1 MSFHKNLIT
10 LSIFAVI
17 TPSAFAQQEQ
27 SAVTVQTL
35 ETIQVQAHPL
45 VQTAADFAVVDHVVD
60 QKALS
65 ERATTI
71 GDALAD
77 ELGVYSNQFGTGAS
91 RPVIRG
97 QDGPRVKVLQ
107 HASETAD
114 VSTLSPDHAVTVDP
128 ILAKQVEVI
137 RGPSTLL
144 YGAGTV
150 GGLVNVTDQ
159 KIPTQMPED
168 GLEGAVGLRYNS
180 GSDEK
185 LASAGVTAGIGE
197 NFALRVEGS
206 KRKANNY
213 IAHAGYFTE
222 HSHHEEDENGN
233 EIEEIHREKARR
245 VDNTFAEGQ
254 TVNIGGSWIHDRG
267 FVGLSYSNRQDQ
279 YGLPGHSHEYH
290 DCHPHGNELHCGGH
304 GPAPQPDPNAV
315 EEEHAHGGPWVD
327 LESHRY
333 DMRTELNNPFAG
345 FDKLRAHA
353 SFTDYEHDELEE
365 NEVISNFKSKGYDAR
380 LELVHVPVAG
390 WEGVIGTQYSQQK
403 INLAASEH
411 DHHEDGDEDDEEH
424 HVHGSGVVMPDTRTQ
439 KYSLFA
445 LEHKQL
451 GDVHVELGARVDHQ
465 KVKVDSEQKD
475 YSGTGVSASA
485 AANWEFAPNYK
496 LSIVG
501 SHQQRLPL
509 AQELYADG
517 LHFATNTYEFGNPDL
532 DKETSNNLEL
542 GLHYEG
548 DKLDYHV
555 HVYHNWFDDYIYGET
570 VAQNGNLR
578 GVHYTQ
584 DKARFYGTEAQAGY
598 QINDMYKLSVFG
610 DYVRGKIE
618 AENAPRVPAGRLGT
632 KVEADFADGWSG
644 LAEYYHVFNQDKIA
658 SYEDETQGYNMVNLG
673 LSYAN
678 TIADKNAYRVYFKAN
693 NLLDDQ
699 VYSHT
704 SFLSNIPQVGR
715 NFTVGVQYDF

>member
-45 VQTAADFAVVDHVVD
+45 VQTAADFAVADHVVD

-114 VSTLSPDHAVTVDP
+114 VSTLSPDHAVTVNP

-206 KRKANNY
+206 KRKANDY
-213 IAHAGYFTE
+213 IAPDYVVEEPHGD
-222 HSHHEEDENGN
+222 HSHFHKE
-233 EIEEIHREKARR
+233 RR

-290 DCHPHGNELHCGGH
+290 GCVLHGDHFH
-304 GPAPQPDPNAV
+304 GCPTPDDSDAPAH
-315 EEEHAHGGPWVD
+315 EEHGGPWVD
-327 LESHRY
+327 LKSERY
-333 DMRTELNNPFAG
+333 EVRTELEQPFAG
-345 FDKLRAHA
+345 FEKLRAHA

-365 NEVISNFKSKGYDAR
+365 NEVISNFKSKGYDGR

-390 WEGVIGTQYSQQK
+390 WEGVIGTQISQQK

-411 DHHEDGDEDDEEH
+411 DHHEDGDEDDKEH

-496 LSIVG
+496 LSTVG

-517 LHFATNTYEFGNPDL
+517 LHFATNTYELGNPDL

-578 GVHYTQ
+578 GVQYTQ

-598 QINDMYKLSVFG
+598 QVNDMYKLSVFG

-644 LAEYYHVFNQDKIA
+644 LAEYYHVFNQGKIA

>member
-17 TPSAFAQQEQ
+17 TPSAFAQQEE
-27 SAVTVQTL
+27 ATVTVQTL

-45 VQTAADFAVVDHVVD
+45 IQTAADFAVADHVVD

-168 GLEGAVGLRYNS
+168 GLEGTVGLRYNS

-206 KRKANNY
+206 KRKANDY
-213 IAHAGYFTE
+213 IAPDYVVEEPHGD
-222 HSHHEEDENGN
+222 HSHFHKE
-233 EIEEIHREKARR
+233 RR

-403 INLAASEH
+403 INLAGGADEH
-411 DHHEDGDEDDEEH
+411 EGHSHSS
-424 HVHGSGVVMPDTRTQ
+424 VLMADTKTE
-439 KYSLFA
+439 KYSLFG
-445 LEHKQL
+445 LEHKQI
-451 GDVHVELGARVDHQ
+451 GDVHVELGARVEHQ
-465 KVKVDSEQKD
+465 KIDVDSTQKN
-475 YSGTGVSASA
+475 YSDTGVSGSA

-496 LSIVG
+496 LSVVG

-517 LHFATNTYEFGNPDL
+517 VHFATNTYERGNADL
-532 DKETSNNLEL
+532 DVEKSNNLEL

-555 HVYHNWFDDYIYGET
+555 HVYHNWFDNYIYGSTTDSEGDFRL
-570 VAQNGNLR
+570 VD
-578 GVHYTQ
+578 YTQ

-618 AENAPRVPAGRLGT
+618 GENAPRVPAGRLGT

-644 LAEYYHVFNQDKIA
+644 LAEYYHVFKQDKIA
-658 SYEDETQGYNMVNLG
+658 EFETQTQGYNMVNVG

-678 TIADKNAYRVYFKAN
+678 SLADNNAYRVYFKAN

>member
-1 MSFHKNLIT
+1 MSFPKNLIT
-10 LSIFAVI
+10 LSIFAVVAP
-17 TPSAFAQQEQ
+17 TVFAEQ
-27 SAVTVQTL
+27 SSSSIPVRTMD
-35 ETIQVQAHPL
+35 TIQVQAHPL
-45 VQTAADFAVVDHVVD
+45 VQTAADFAVADHVVD

-77 ELGVYSNQFGTGAS
+77 ELGVYSNQYGSGSS

-168 GLEGAVGLRYNS
+168 GLEGTVGLRYNS

-185 LASAGVTAGIGE
+185 LASAGITAGIGE

-206 KRKANNY
+206 KRNANDY
-213 IAHAGYFTE
+213 IAPDYFHE
-222 HSHHEEDENGN
+222 HDDEL
-233 EIEEIHREKARR
+233 EKERR
-245 VDNTFAEGQ
+245 VGNTFAEGQ

-290 DCHPHGNELHCGGH
+290 GCGPDENDRNQLACPPHDDGAEEGG
-304 GPAPQPDPNAV
+304 
-315 EEEHAHGGPWVD
+315 HAHGGPWVD

-333 DMRTELNNPFAG
+333 DLRTELNNPFAG
-345 FDKLRAHA
+345 VEKLRAHA

-365 NEVISNFKSKGYDAR
+365 SEVISNFKSKGYDSR

-390 WEGVIGTQYSQQK
+390 WEGVVGAQYSQQK
-403 INLAASEH
+403 IDLSGQLEQH
-411 DHHEDGDEDDEEH
+411 DDHFHEA
-424 HVHGSGVVMPDTRTQ
+424 VVMPDTKTE
-439 KYSLFA
+439 KYSLFG

-451 GDVHVELGARVDHQ
+451 GDVHVELGARVEHQ
-465 KVKVDSEQKD
+465 KVDVDSRRKKD
-475 YSGTGVSASA
+475 YSDTGVSASA

-496 LSIVG
+496 LSVVS

-517 LHFATNTYEFGNPDL
+517 IHFATNTYERGNEDL
-532 DKETSNNLEL
+532 DVEKSNNLEL

-555 HVYHNWFDDYIYGET
+555 HVYHNWFDNYIYGSTTDSEGDFRL
-570 VAQNGNLR
+570 VD
-578 GVHYTQ
+578 YTQ

-658 SYEDETQGYNMVNLG
+658 SYEDETQGYNMVNVG

-678 TIADKNAYRVYFKAN
+678 SIADNNAYRVYFKAN

-715 NFTVGVQYDF
+715 NFTVGMQYDF

>member
-1 MSFHKNLIT
+1 MSFPKNLIT
-10 LSIFAVI
+10 LSIFAVVAP
-17 TPSAFAQQEQ
+17 TVFAEQ
-27 SAVTVQTL
+27 SSSSIPVQTL
-35 ETIQVQAHPL
+35 DTIQVQAHPL
-45 VQTAADFAVVDHVVD
+45 VQTAADFAVADHVVD

-77 ELGVYSNQFGTGAS
+77 ELGVYSNQYGSGSS

-168 GLEGAVGLRYNS
+168 GLEGSVGVRYNS

-185 LASAGVTAGIGE
+185 LANAGVTAGIGE
-197 NFALRVEGS
+197 NFALRIEGS
-206 KRKANNY
+206 KRKANDY
-213 IAHAGYFTE
+213 IAPDYFHE
-222 HSHHEEDENGN
+222 HDDEL
-233 EIEEIHREKARR
+233 EKERR
-245 VDNTFAEGQ
+245 VGNTFAEGQ

-290 DCHPHGNELHCGGH
+290 GCVLHGDHFH
-304 GPAPQPDPNAV
+304 GCPTPDPDAPAH
-315 EEEHAHGGPWVD
+315 EEHGGPWVD
-327 LESHRY
+327 LKSERY
-333 DMRTELNNPFAG
+333 EVRTELEQPFAG
-345 FDKLRAHA
+345 VEKLRAHA
-353 SFTDYEHDELEE
+353 SITDYEHDELEE
-365 NEVISNFKSKGYDAR
+365 SEVISNFKSKGYDGR

-390 WEGVIGTQYSQQK
+390 WEGVIGTQISQQK

-424 HVHGSGVVMPDTRTQ
+424 HVHGSSVVMPDTKTD
-439 KYSLFA
+439 KFSLFA

-465 KVKVDSEQKD
+465 KVKVDSDQKD

-496 LSIVG
+496 LSVVG

-517 LHFATNTYEFGNPDL
+517 LHFATNTYELGNPDL

-570 VAQNGNLR
+570 VAQKGNLR
-578 GVHYTQ
+578 GVQYTQ

-618 AENAPRVPAGRLGT
+618 GENAPRVPAGRLGT

-658 SYEDETQGYNMVNLG
+658 SYEDETQGYNMVNVG

-678 TIADKNAYRVYFKAN
+678 NLADNNAYRVYFKAN

>member
-17 TPSAFAQQEQ
+17 TPSAFAQQEE
-27 SAVTVQTL
+27 ATVAVQTL

-45 VQTAADFAVVDHVVD
+45 IQTAADFAVADHVVD

-168 GLEGAVGLRYNS
+168 GLEGTVGLRYNS

-206 KRKANNY
+206 KRKANDY
-213 IAHAGYFTE
+213 IAPDYVVEEPHGD
-222 HSHHEEDENGN
+222 HSHFHKE
-233 EIEEIHREKARR
+233 RR

-290 DCHPHGNELHCGGH
+290 GCVLHGDHFH
-304 GPAPQPDPNAV
+304 GCPTPDDSDAPAH
-315 EEEHAHGGPWVD
+315 EEHGGPWVN
-327 LESHRY
+327 LKSERY
-333 DMRTELNNPFAG
+333 EVRTELEQPFAG
-345 FDKLRAHA
+345 FEKLRAHA

-365 NEVISNFKSKGYDAR
+365 NEVISNFKSKGYDGR

-390 WEGVIGTQYSQQK
+390 WEGVIGTQISQQK

-465 KVKVDSEQKD
+465 KVKIDSEQKD

-496 LSIVG
+496 FSIVG

-517 LHFATNTYEFGNPDL
+517 LHFATNTYELGNPDL

-578 GVHYTQ
+578 GVQYTQ

-598 QINDMYKLSVFG
+598 QVNDMYKLSVFG

-618 AENAPRVPAGRLGT
+618 GENAPRVPAGRLGT
-632 KVEADFADGWSG
+632 KVEADFADSWSG
-644 LAEYYHVFNQDKIA
+644 LAEYYHVFKQDKIA
-658 SYEDETQGYNMVNLG
+658 EFETQTQGYNMVNLG

>member
-1 MSFHKNLIT
+1 MSFPKNLIT
-10 LSIFAVI
+10 LSIFAVVAP
-17 TPSAFAQQEQ
+17 TVFAEQ
-27 SAVTVQTL
+27 SSSSIPVQTMD
-35 ETIQVQAHPL
+35 TIQVQAHPL
-45 VQTAADFAVVDHVVD
+45 VQTAADFAVADQVVD

-77 ELGVYSNQFGTGAS
+77 ELGVYSNQYGSGSS

-128 ILAKQVEVI
+128 ILAKQMEVI

-168 GLEGAVGLRYNS
+168 GLEGTVGLRYNS

-206 KRKANNY
+206 KRKANDY
-213 IAHAGYFTE
+213 IAPDYFHE
-222 HSHHEEDENGN
+222 HDDEL
-233 EIEEIHREKARR
+233 EKERR
-245 VDNTFAEGQ
+245 VGNTFAEGQ

-290 DCHPHGNELHCGGH
+290 GCVLHGDHFH
-304 GPAPQPDPNAV
+304 GCPTPDPDAPV
-315 EEEHAHGGPWVD
+315 HEEHGGPWVD
-327 LESHRY
+327 LKSERY
-333 DMRTELNNPFAG
+333 EVRTELEQPFAG
-345 FDKLRAHA
+345 VEKLRAHA
-353 SFTDYEHDELEE
+353 SITDYEHDELEE
-365 NEVISNFKSKGYDAR
+365 NEVISNFKSKGYDGR

-390 WEGVIGTQYSQQK
+390 WEGVIGTQISQQK

-424 HVHGSGVVMPDTRTQ
+424 HVHGSGVVMPDTKTD
-439 KYSLFA
+439 KFSLFA

-465 KVKVDSEQKD
+465 KVKVDSDQKD

-496 LSIVG
+496 LSVVG

-509 AQELYADG
+509 AQELYANG
-517 LHFATNTYEFGNPDL
+517 LHFATNTYELGNPDL

-570 VAQNGNLR
+570 VAQKGNLR
-578 GVHYTQ
+578 GVQYTQ

-610 DYVRGKIE
+610 DYVRGKIKG
-618 AENAPRVPAGRLGT
+618 ENAPRVPAGRLGT

-658 SYEDETQGYNMVNLG
+658 SYEDETQGYNMVNVG

-678 TIADKNAYRVYFKAN
+678 SIADNNAYRVYFKAN

>member
-1 MSFHKNLIT
+1 MSFPKNLIT
-10 LSIFAVI
+10 LSIFAV
-17 TPSAFAQQEQ
+17 TAPAVFAEQ
-27 SAVTVQTL
+27 PLSSIPVQTL
-35 ETIQVQAHPL
+35 NTIQVQAHPL
-45 VQTAADFAVVDHVVD
+45 VQTAADFAVADHVVD

-77 ELGVYSNQFGTGAS
+77 ELGVYSNQFGSGAS

-159 KIPTQMPED
+159 KIPMQMPED
-168 GLEGAVGLRYNS
+168 GLEGTVGLRYNT

-185 LASAGVTAGIGE
+185 LASAGVTAAVGE
-197 NFALRVEGS
+197 NFALRVEGA
-206 KRKANNY
+206 KRKANDY
-213 IAHAGYFTE
+213 IAPDYVV
-222 HSHHEEDENGN
+222 EEPHGDHVH
-233 EIEEIHREKARR
+233 IHKERR
-245 VDNTFAEGQ
+245 VGNTFAEGQ

-290 DCHPHGNELHCGGH
+290 GCEIHGDHFHCPKPSEAEH
-304 GPAPQPDPNAV
+304 DH
-315 EEEHAHGGPWVD
+315 EETAGPWVD
-327 LESHRY
+327 LKSERY
-333 DMRTELNNPFAG
+333 EVRTELEQPFAG
-345 FDKLRAHA
+345 FEKLRAHA

-365 NEVISNFKSKGYDAR
+365 SEVISNFKSKGYDAR

-390 WEGVIGTQYSQQK
+390 WEGVIGTQLSQQK
-403 INLAASEH
+403 INLSAPESHGHDEH
-411 DHHEDGDEDDEEH
+411 DDEGHE
-424 HVHGSGVVMPDTRTQ
+424 HVDYAGHNHDVLMADTKTR

-445 LEHKQL
+445 LEHKQF
-451 GDVHVELGARVDHQ
+451 GDVHVELGARVEHQ

-485 AANWEFAPNYK
+485 AANWEFASDYK
-496 LSIVG
+496 LSVVG

-517 LHFATNTYEFGNPDL
+517 LHFATNTYEIGNPDL

-548 DKLDYHV
+548 DQLDYHV

-570 VAQNGNLR
+570 IAQKGNLR
-578 GVHYTQ
+578 GVQYTQ

-598 QINDMYKLSVFG
+598 QINDMYKISVFG

-618 AENAPRVPAGRLGT
+618 SENAPRVPAGRLGT
-632 KVEADFADGWSG
+632 KVEADFADGWSA

-658 SYEDETQGYNMVNLG
+658 SYEDETQGYNMVNVG

-678 TIADKNAYRVYFKAN
+678 SIADKNAYRVYFKAN

-704 SFLSNIPQVGR
+704 SFLSNIPQVSR
-715 NFTVGVQYDF
+715 NFTIGLQYDF

>member
-1 MSFHKNLIT
+1 MSFPKNLIT
-10 LSIFAVI
+10 LSIFAVVAP
-17 TPSAFAQQEQ
+17 TVFAEQ
-27 SAVTVQTL
+27 SSSSIPVQTL
-35 ETIQVQAHPL
+35 DTIQVQAHPL
-45 VQTAADFAVVDHVVD
+45 VQTAADFAVADQVVD

-77 ELGVYSNQFGTGAS
+77 ELGVYSNQYGSGSS

-168 GLEGAVGLRYNS
+168 GLEGTVGLRYNS

-206 KRKANNY
+206 KRKANDY
-213 IAHAGYFTE
+213 IAPDYVVEEPHGD
-222 HSHHEEDENGN
+222 HSHFHKE
-233 EIEEIHREKARR
+233 RR
-245 VDNTFAEGQ
+245 VGNTFAEGQ

-290 DCHPHGNELHCGGH
+290 GCVLHGDHFH
-304 GPAPQPDPNAV
+304 GCPTPDPDAPAH
-315 EEEHAHGGPWVD
+315 EEHGGPWVD
-327 LESHRY
+327 LKSERY
-333 DMRTELNNPFAG
+333 EVRTELEQPFVG
-345 FDKLRAHA
+345 VEKLRAHA
-353 SFTDYEHDELEE
+353 SITDYEHDELEE
-365 NEVISNFKSKGYDAR
+365 NEVISNFKSKGYDGR

-390 WEGVIGTQYSQQK
+390 WEGVIGTQISQQK
-403 INLAASEH
+403 INLAASDH

-424 HVHGSGVVMPDTRTQ
+424 HVHGSSVVMPDTKTD
-439 KYSLFA
+439 KFSLFA

-465 KVKVDSEQKD
+465 KVKVDSDQKD

-496 LSIVG
+496 LSVVG

-517 LHFATNTYEFGNPDL
+517 LHFATNTYELGNPDL

-570 VAQNGNLR
+570 VAQKGNLR
-578 GVHYTQ
+578 GVQYTQ

-618 AENAPRVPAGRLGT
+618 GENAPRVPAGRLGT

-658 SYEDETQGYNMVNLG
+658 SYEDETQGYNMVNVG

>member
-17 TPSAFAQQEQ
+17 TPSAFAQQEE
-27 SAVTVQTL
+27 ATVAVQTL

-45 VQTAADFAVVDHVVD
+45 IQTAADFAVADHVVD

-168 GLEGAVGLRYNS
+168 GLEGTVGLRYNS

-206 KRKANNY
+206 KRKANDY
-213 IAHAGYFTE
+213 IAPDYFHE
-222 HSHHEEDENGN
+222 HDDEL
-233 EIEEIHREKARR
+233 EKERR
-245 VDNTFAEGQ
+245 VGNTFAEGQ

-353 SFTDYEHDELEE
+353 SYTDYEHDELEE
-365 NEVISNFKSKGYDAR
+365 SEVISNFKSKGYDAR
-380 LELVHVPVAG
+380 LELVHKPVAG
-390 WEGVIGTQYSQQK
+390 WEGVFGTQYSQQK
-403 INLAASEH
+403 INLAGGAEEH
-411 DHHEDGDEDDEEH
+411 DGHSH
-424 HVHGSGVVMPDTRTQ
+424 SGVLMADTKTE
-439 KYSLFA
+439 KYSLFG
-445 LEHKQL
+445 LEHKQF
-451 GDVHVELGARVDHQ
+451 GDVHVELGARVEHQ
-465 KVKVDSEQKD
+465 KIDVDSTQKD
-475 YSGTGVSASA
+475 YSDTGVSGSA

-496 LSIVG
+496 LSVVG

-517 LHFATNTYEFGNPDL
+517 IHFATNTYERGNEDL
-532 DKETSNNLEL
+532 DVEKSNNLEL

-548 DKLDYHV
+548 EKLDYHV
-555 HVYHNWFDDYIYGET
+555 HVYHNWFDNYIYGSTTDSEGT
-570 VAQNGNLR
+570 FRLVD
-578 GVHYTQ
+578 YKQ
-584 DKARFYGTEAQAGY
+584 DKARFYGTEAQLGY
-598 QINDMYKLSVFG
+598 AINDAYKVSLFG
-610 DYVRGKIE
+610 DYVRGKIDG
-618 AENAPRVPAGRLGT
+618 ENAPRVPAGRLGT

-644 LAEYYHVFNQDKIA
+644 LAEYYHVFKQDQIA
-658 SYEDETQGYNMVNLG
+658 SYEQETQGYNMVNVG
-673 LSYAN
+673 LAYAGAMAN
-678 TIADKNAYRVYFKAN
+678 NQDYRVFFKAN

-715 NFTVGVQYDF
+715 NFTVGLEYNF

>member
-17 TPSAFAQQEQ
+17 APSVFAEQQP
-27 SAVTVQTL
+27 STAVVQTL
-35 ETIQVQAHPL
+35 DTIEVKAHPL
-45 VQTAADFAVVDHVVD
+45 VQTAADFAVADHVVD

-77 ELGVYSNQFGTGAS
+77 ELGVYSNQYGTGAS

-168 GLEGAVGLRYNS
+168 GLEGTAGLRYNS

-185 LASAGVTAGIGE
+185 LASAGITAGIGE

-213 IAHAGYFTE
+213 IAPDYYHAHHHTE
-222 HSHHEEDENGN
+222 VHVEPDGSTHTHEHEELVKE
-233 EIEEIHREKARR
+233 RR
-245 VDNTFAEGQ
+245 VGNTFAEGQ

-290 DCHPHGNELHCGGH
+290 ECHPHGTEIHCGSH
-304 GPAPQPDPNAV
+304 DPAPQPDPNAI
-315 EEEHAHGGPWVD
+315 EEEHVHGGPWVD

-333 DMRTELNNPFAG
+333 DLRTELNNPFAG
-345 FDKLRAHA
+345 VEKLRAHA

-365 NEVISNFKSKGYDAR
+365 NEVISNFQSKGYDAR

-403 INLAASEH
+403 INLAGGADEH
-411 DHHEDGDEDDEEH
+411 EGHSHSS
-424 HVHGSGVVMPDTRTQ
+424 VLMADTKTE
-439 KYSLFA
+439 KYSLFG
-445 LEHKQL
+445 LEHKQI
-451 GDVHVELGARVDHQ
+451 GDVHVELGARVEHQ
-465 KVKVDSEQKD
+465 KIDVDSTQKD
-475 YSGTGVSASA
+475 YSDTGVSGSA

-496 LSIVG
+496 LSVVG

-517 LHFATNTYEFGNPDL
+517 VHFATNTYERGNADL
-532 DKETSNNLEL
+532 DVEKSNNLEL

-555 HVYHNWFDDYIYGET
+555 HVYHNWFDNYIYGAT
-570 VAQNGNLR
+570 TDAVDDGAFRLID
-578 GVHYTQ
+578 YKQ

-598 QINDMYKLSVFG
+598 QVNDMYKLSVFG

-618 AENAPRVPAGRLGT
+618 GENAPRVPAGRLGT

-644 LAEYYHVFNQDKIA
+644 LAEYYHVFKQDKVA
-658 SYEDETQGYNMVNLG
+658 EFETQTQGYNMVNLG

-678 TIADKNAYRVYFKAN
+678 TFADNNAYRVYFKAN

-715 NFTVGVQYDF
+715 NFTVGLQYDF